1 MKPLKKNKLTIT
13 IKKSVS
19 EVFAFLL
26 DPANSPRWI
35 DSFVYEETSEWPVKE
50 GTIYRNKNRQGEWN
64 EYTVTSFEQDKTFI
78 LKMGDGNYHVQY
90 TFLPISKTETQME
103 YYEWVIRDMLA
114 EPYTQEALMKLKT
127 VVEQL

>member
-1 MKPLKKNKLTIT
+1 M
-13 IKKSVS
+13 
-19 EVFAFLL
+19 
-26 DPANSPRWI
+26 
-35 DSFVYEETSEWPVKE
+35 KE